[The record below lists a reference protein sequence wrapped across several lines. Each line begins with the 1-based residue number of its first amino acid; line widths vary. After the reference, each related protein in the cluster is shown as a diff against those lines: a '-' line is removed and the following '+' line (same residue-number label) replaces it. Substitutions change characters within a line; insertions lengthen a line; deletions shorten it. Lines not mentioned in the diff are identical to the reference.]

1 MATNKVVLSF
11 YSQYEPAMIQ
21 RFNNS
26 SIKLE
31 QSFNEELGLK
41 VVNVHEMSHDDFCEF
56 EIVDE
61 KLWMLAVVKYG
72 F

>member
-1 MATNKVVLSF
+1 MGKDKVVLSF
-11 YSQYEPAMIQ
+11 YKQYEPALIQ
-21 RFNNS
+21 RMGNS
-26 SIKLE
+26 SPKLE
-31 QSFNEELGLK
+31 YSFNEELGLK
-41 VVNVHEMSHDDFCEF
+41 VINVHEMSHDDYCEF

>member
-11 YSQYEPAMIQ
+11 YKQYEPALIQ
-21 RFNNS
+21 RMGNS
-26 SIKLE
+26 SPNLE
-31 QSFNEELGLK
+31 DSFNEELGLK
-41 VVNVHEMSHDDFCEF
+41 VINVHEMSHDDYCEF

>member
-1 MATNKVVLSF
+1 MASNKVVLSF
-11 YSQYEPAMIQ
+11 YLQYQPAMIQ

-31 QSFNEELGLK
+31 ESFNEELGLK
-41 VVNVHEMSHDDFCEF
+41 VVNVHEMSHDDYCEF
-56 EIVDE
+56 EIIDE
-61 KLWMLAVVKYG
+61 HLWMLAVIKYG

>member
-11 YSQYEPAMIQ
+11 YKQYEPAMVQ
-21 RFNNS
+21 SLGNS
-26 SIKLE
+26 SPKLE
-31 QSFNEELGLK
+31 YSFNEELGLK
-41 VVNVHEMSHDDFCEF
+41 VINVHEMGHDDYCEF

>member
-1 MATNKVVLSF
+1 MVQSLG
-11 YSQYEPAMIQ
+11 
-21 RFNNS
+21 NS
-26 SIKLE
+26 SPKLE
-31 QSFNEELGLK
+31 YSFNEELGLK
-41 VVNVHEMSHDDFCEF
+41 VINVHEMGHDDYCEF